1 MKTVLAVVVVV
12 GLNVALFAQTAPQ
25 CSDYSKP
32 TGGTPWQ
39 NSNTNEH
46 SNSRSGVS
54 LPTLCEPT
62 GPPPYCNGTGTSGC
76 SYTWS
81 YTTCQWVPSQPT
93 TTGSPILIDTAKTG
107 FALSNPMKGQY
118 VTFDLQGNGKPI
130 KLSWPVE
137 GSGNAWLAYDRDGDG
152 VIKDGTE
159 LFGNYSPH
167 SLYPDMPRMVRMVL
181 SRWIGTINTN
191 RAEPEMEFLTRVTR
205 SGAS

>member
-1 MKTVLAVVVVV
+1 M
-12 GLNVALFAQTAPQ
+12 
-25 CSDYSKP
+25 
-32 TGGTPWQ
+32 
-39 NSNTNEH
+39 
-46 SNSRSGVS
+46 
-54 LPTLCEPT
+54 
-62 GPPPYCNGTGTSGC
+62 
-76 SYTWS
+76 
-81 YTTCQWVPSQPT
+81 
-93 TTGSPILIDTAKTG
+93 
-107 FALSNPMKGQY
+107 
-118 VTFDLQGNGKPI
+118 TFDLQGNGKPI